1 MVGVVGHMAN
11 PTSRDVASL
20 ASAAEI
26 GGATWA
32 GFADAFWWRDVWIQL
47 LAAAEV
53 TSSLEVGPAMT
64 NAYLRHPFHTVSVLA
79 TLQEHAPGRTF
90 LGVSAGGSEVSAV
103 AGMPRR
109 DAPDRTREL
118 IELVRAVADGRP
130 LEESSGR
137 TLEVPLQRPPVLIAA
152 RGDKMMSLAGRLAD
166 RVLLFGIP
174 TGDLGRS
181 VGIIQ
186 SGATGRA
193 SAPELIWAPLVAHD
207 ETLIPSLLNVAVY
220 ASLNSRREYR
230 IGWGL
235 DDDLAAR
242 IKNEL
247 VRAGPAAAARSV
259 PAVVLDD
266 LVLTERNPSRIA
278 EIASGLGVVSLAVPG
293 FSPESLPAHL
303 EWAHQVEDLIGHTG

>member
-11 PTSRDVASL
+11 PTSGDVVSL
-20 ASAAEI
+20 ARSAEV

-47 LAAAEV
+47 LAVAEA
-53 TSSLEVGPAMT
+53 TSSIEVGPAMT
-64 NAYLRHPFHTVSVLA
+64 NAYLRHPFHTVAALA
-79 TLQEHAPGRTF
+79 TLQEHASGRTF

-103 AGMPRR
+103 AGMSRR

-130 LEESSGR
+130 LEETSGR
-137 TLEVPLQRPPVLIAA
+137 TLEVSLQRPPVLIAA
-152 RGDKMMSLAGRLAD
+152 RGDGMMSLAGRLAD

-181 VGIIQ
+181 VEIIRKG
-186 SGATGRA
+186 SAGRA

-207 ETLIPSLLNVAVY
+207 ETLLPSLLNVAVY

-235 DDDLAAR
+235 DDDLAVQ

-247 VRAGPAAAARSV
+247 VRAGTASAAKLV
-259 PAVVLDD
+259 PTAVLDD
-266 LVLTERNPSRIA
+266 LVLAERNPSCIA
-278 EIASGLGVVSLAVPG
+278 EIASGLGVLSLAVPG
-293 FSPESLPAHL
+293 FSPESLPEHL
-303 EWAHQVEDLIGHTG
+303 EWAHQVEGLIDHTG